1 MTILGY
7 GEDALTLW
15 ALSRRLPALLAA
27 LGDPGRADDALVL
40 YRPSFGRAATGR
52 APDASHRAEFGE
64 FDAILGTAAAVYLVE
79 SKWDRSGE
87 LEGGVLSLR
96 AEQAHRH
103 AVFATYLRLWRELR
117 PSTWEEFARGAE
129 ARFGAEHRTVRFA
142 PAGSRLAENLRFVL
156 SALADK
162 GGPIRNVALYFR
174 PEGESPDA
182 RVSNEGFECVT
193 LAYEVEPGSRFV
205 RL

>member
-87 LEGGVLSLR
+87 LDAGVLSLR
-96 AEQAHRH
+96 AEQARRH
-103 AVFATYLRLWRELR
+103 AVFATYLKLWRDLR
-117 PSTWEEFARGAE
+117 PSTWGEFVREAE
-129 ARFGAEHRTVRFA
+129 APFGAEHPTVRLA
-142 PAGSRLAENLRFVL
+142 PEGSRLAENLRFVL

-162 GGPIRNVALYFR
+162 GGPVRNVALYFR
-174 PEGESPDA
+174 PEGDA
-182 RVSNEGFECVT
+182 PEVTVSNEQFECVT
-193 LAYEVEPGSRFV
+193 LGYEVVPGSRFV